1 MKKVFFMAFLLIFL
15 TLGVS
20 HSFAEQN
27 TDAKPWNKY
36 PDNSEKNFMDVDV
49 FYDSLDKNLY
59 KEYQNA
65 ELNIREKVFFKD
77 INKVFEKADKHGSS
91 RISGDGYHPQRQVY
105 VFVTVSKDG
114 KHMTTAV
121 FDAEKQRLISASK
134 G

>member
-1 MKKVFFMAFLLIFL
+1 MKKISFIAFLLISL
-15 TLGVS
+15 ILGGY
-20 HSFAEQN
+20 HSLAEQN
-27 TDAKPWNKY
+27 NNAKPWYKY

-49 FYDSLDKNLY
+49 FYNSLDKNLY

-77 INKVFEKADKHGSS
+77 INKVFEKADKYGSS
-91 RISGDGYHPQRQVY
+91 RTSGDGFHPQRQVY